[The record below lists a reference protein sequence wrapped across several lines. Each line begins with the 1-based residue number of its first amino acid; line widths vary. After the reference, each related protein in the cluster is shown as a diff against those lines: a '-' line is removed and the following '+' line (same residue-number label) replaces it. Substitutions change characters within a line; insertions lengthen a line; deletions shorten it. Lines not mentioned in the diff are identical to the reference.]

1 MVQVLEYLEIV
12 VKLYVIVGVVI
23 LLVSLPQSVYNYA
36 KSVFKRNR
44 DKK

>member
-23 LLVSLPQSVYNYA
+23 LLVALPQSVYNYA